1 MRVMTPLAGD
11 AKQRIQRMNRVV
23 QLAFEPAFGNGQT
36 PHYGL

>member
-1 MRVMTPLAGD
+1 MRVMTPFGRLQ
-11 AKQRIQRMNRVV
+11 AKDMRMHRFV